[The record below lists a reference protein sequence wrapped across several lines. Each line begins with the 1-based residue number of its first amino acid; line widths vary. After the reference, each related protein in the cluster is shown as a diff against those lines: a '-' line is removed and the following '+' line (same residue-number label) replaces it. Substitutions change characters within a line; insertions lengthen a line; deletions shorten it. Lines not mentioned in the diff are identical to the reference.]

1 MTAVGDGVVRMPLTI
16 GTVERRSL
24 VLMMVDER
32 VGSDRAQRPAAF
44 LTDSRRPGCDASFD
58 QIAEM
63 KRTPPSDLPAL
74 G

>member
-1 MTAVGDGVVRMPLTI
+1 MPLTI
-16 GTVERRSL
+16 GAVERRSL

-32 VGSDRAQRPAAF
+32 VGTDRAQRPAAI
-44 LTDSRRPGCDASFD
+44 LTDSRETGVRRASFD

-74 G
+74 A